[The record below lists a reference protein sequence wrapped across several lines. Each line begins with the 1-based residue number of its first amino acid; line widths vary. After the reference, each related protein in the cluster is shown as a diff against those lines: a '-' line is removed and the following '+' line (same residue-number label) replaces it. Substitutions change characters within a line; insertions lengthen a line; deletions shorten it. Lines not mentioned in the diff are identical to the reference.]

1 MPYKVLKRGDKY
13 VLKSSSGREY
23 KHKTLAKARAQKRLL
38 EEKDAKVIQKQSV
51 KQTQRVVV
59 NINQPS
65 GKTRAPARTGVAR
78 PDKAPLPERISMI
91 PAVLPSASQI
101 AYELQ
106 ILNRQSSAPRTDI
119 FQNREDAVSNLAI
132 QPVPPSVPPID
143 GRQHYFDFDQR
154 YEDTGLDPT
163 LFIPRVDKPDGDEVI
178 DTGIRGQLERF
189 TKTRLIEIIVE
200 KTGARRGISGT
211 KEKLIDRII
220 SQNLYP

>member
-65 GKTRAPARTGVAR
+65 AKKRAPARTGVAR

-119 FQNREDAVSNLAI
+119 FQNRGDAVSNLAI

-163 LFIPRVDKPDGDEVI
+163 LFISRVDKPKDDEVI
-178 DTGIRGQLERF
+178 DTGIREQLERF
-189 TKTRLIEIIVE
+189 TKARLIDIIEE
-200 KTGARRGISGT
+200 KTGSRRGTSVT
-211 KEKLIDRII
+211 KKTLIDRII
-220 SQNLYP
+220 TQNLYP